1 MANIEEGLASIANE
15 ILEDVKKESE
25 KIIRDAETK
34 AAEILRE
41 AKTEA
46 ESIRL
51 SLLTEAKEKS
61 ELEQKKMQSLTQIE
75 IRNMQLQ
82 VKENYIND
90 VFDKVLARLKQF
102 VESDSYPSCL
112 LTLIEEAVK
121 KIDSEQVV
129 VYVNSKDQ
137 KLLKNGVLD
146 ELSKKMEKNLTL
158 ANEPVDCLGGCVV
171 KTPDGK
177 LSHDNTFEKRLQ
189 ALKPNLRIKIAKM
202 LFQGEA

>member
-1 MANIEEGLASIANE
+1 MANIKEGLASIANE

-34 AAEILRE
+34 AAEILRD

-46 ESIRL
+46 ESRRF

-75 IRNMQLQ
+75 IRNIQLQ
-82 VKENYIND
+82 VKENYINAI
-90 VFDKVLARLKQF
+90 FDKVLPSLKQF

-112 LTLIEEAVK
+112 LALIEEAVK
-121 KIDSEQVV
+121 KIDSEQTV

-137 KLLKNGVLD
+137 KLLENGVI
-146 ELSKKMEKNLTL
+146 EKLSKKLEKNMTL
-158 ANEPVDCLGGCVV
+158 ANETVKCLGGCVV

>member
-1 MANIEEGLASIANE
+1 MADIKEGLASIADE

-34 AAEILRE
+34 AEEILRD

-46 ESIRL
+46 ESTRSRI
-51 SLLTEAKEKS
+51 LTEAKEKS

-82 VKENYIND
+82 VKENYIKD
-90 VFDKVLARLKQF
+90 VFDNVIVRLKQF

-112 LTLIEEAVK
+112 LNLIEEAVK
-121 KIDSEQVV
+121 QIDTEKPV

-137 KLLKNGVLD
+137 KLLKNGALD
-146 ELSKKMEKNLTL
+146 ELAKKMKKNLTL
-158 ANEPVDCLGGCVV
+158 ADETVKCLGGCVV

-177 LSHDNTFEKRLQ
+177 LSHDNTFEERLHV
-189 ALKPNLRIKIAKM
+189 LKPSLRIKIAKM
-202 LFQGEA
+202 LFQEEA

>member
-1 MANIEEGLASIANE
+1 
-15 ILEDVKKESE
+15 
-25 KIIRDAETK
+25 
-34 AAEILRE
+34 
-41 AKTEA
+41 
-46 ESIRL
+46 
-51 SLLTEAKEKS
+51 
-61 ELEQKKMQSLTQIE
+61 
-75 IRNMQLQ
+75 
-82 VKENYIND
+82 
-90 VFDKVLARLKQF
+90 LKQF

>member
-15 ILEDVKKESE
+15 ILDDVKKESK
-25 KIIRDAETK
+25 KIIRDAGTK
-34 AAEILRE
+34 AAEILKA

-46 ESIRL
+46 ESRRL
-51 SLLTEAKEKS
+51 SRLTNAKKKS
-61 ELEQKKMQSLTQIE
+61 ELEQKKMQSLAQIE
-75 IRNMQLQ
+75 IRNIQLQ

-90 VFDKVLARLKQF
+90 VFDKVLTRLKQF

-112 LTLIEEAVK
+112 LALIEEAVK
-121 KIDSEQVV
+121 KIDSEQAV

-137 KLLKNGVLD
+137 KLLKNSLFD

-158 ANEPVDCLGGCVV
+158 ANEHVNCLGGCVV

-189 ALKPNLRIKIAKM
+189 VLKPNLRVKIAKM

>member
-1 MANIEEGLASIANE
+1 MASIAEGLASIANE